1 MKITYLE
8 QERVFHLKT
17 PEMSY
22 AFGVAPDGR
31 LLHLYWGQPLSQDA
45 SLACMM
51 QDAPLSQDASVTYIT
66 QEAAK
71 AQKKLRPLGHNID
84 RFGNTDRYEVP
95 TREPADYTEP
105 LLQVIHPDGV
115 RSLRLIYESHKIE
128 ENHLVVFARD
138 AVYPFA
144 VEMHYQGW
152 AELPLISRWLV
163 LKNGAEQPVTLESLK
178 SAAWYVPEGLDYR
191 LTHLSGSWG
200 AEYGK
205 NQLMLTQARTVLETN
220 EITVTSTPQTPFFA
234 LDQEGRAT
242 ETEGEVYFGVLHW
255 SGNFSISVERQ
266 FGKRVSVTGGIQDR
280 DCRYILKPGEAFETP
295 KFTGG
300 FVARGFGRMSEVFYD
315 WQFDH
320 LMPRGKKTDKAHAV
334 RPVIY
339 HSWYPFLFDVREDNC
354 LALIDKCETLGVEL
368 FVIDDGWMPGRV
380 NDRAGL
386 GDWIADPARFP
397 HGMGVVADACHRKGM
412 LFGIWVEPEMV
423 NPDSDLYRAH
433 PDWVIHDPTRPR
445 TEERNQLVLNFARDD
460 IRDWA
465 IEWLDR
471 LIEEFHLDYLK
482 WDMNR
487 FVTENGWPDAPAEE
501 RQSLAIRYTQNILK
515 IWAHMNEKYP
525 DLLLENCASGGGRS
539 DFGMVPFADR
549 INRSDNADPVDIMVI
564 HEGFSMLFVPKTAG
578 GAGNIAPA
586 RHHIHQRPTPLDF
599 RVHWGMTGSMSI
611 GINLLTASKE
621 ELDTIKAAIA
631 EFKRLRPDLQNA
643 YVYRIASAAEHP
655 YALFQ
660 YVRRDRLAFTLFAF
674 AHGMRNWDLRLPR
687 FRMRGLLPQ
696 AVYRCEDGREM
707 TGEALMGYGLALALK
722 GDCASVMSVWHL
734 KEEE

>member
-1 MKITYLE
+1 
-8 QERVFHLKT
+8 
-17 PEMSY
+17 
-22 AFGVAPDGR
+22 
-31 LLHLYWGQPLSQDA
+31 
-45 SLACMM
+45 
-51 QDAPLSQDASVTYIT
+51 
-66 QEAAK
+66 
-71 AQKKLRPLGHNID
+71 
-84 RFGNTDRYEVP
+84 
-95 TREPADYTEP
+95 
-105 LLQVIHPDGV
+105 
-115 RSLRLIYESHKIE
+115 
-128 ENHLVVFARD
+128 
-138 AVYPFA
+138 
-144 VEMHYQGW
+144 
-152 AELPLISRWLV
+152 
-163 LKNGAEQPVTLESLK
+163 
-178 SAAWYVPEGLDYR
+178 
-191 LTHLSGSWG
+191 
-200 AEYGK
+200 
-205 NQLMLTQARTVLETN
+205 
-220 EITVTSTPQTPFFA
+220 
-234 LDQEGRAT
+234 
-242 ETEGEVYFGVLHW
+242 
-255 SGNFSISVERQ
+255 
-266 FGKRVSVTGGIQDR
+266 
-280 DCRYILKPGEAFETP
+280 
-295 KFTGG
+295 
-300 FVARGFGRMSEVFYD
+300 
-315 WQFDH
+315 
-320 LMPRGKKTDKAHAV
+320 
-334 RPVIY
+334 
-339 HSWYPFLFDVREDNC
+339 
-354 LALIDKCETLGVEL
+354 
-368 FVIDDGWMPGRV
+368 
-380 NDRAGL
+380 
-386 GDWIADPARFP
+386 
-397 HGMGVVADACHRKGM
+397 
-412 LFGIWVEPEMV
+412 
-423 NPDSDLYRAH
+423 
-433 PDWVIHDPTRPR
+433 
-445 TEERNQLVLNFARDD
+445 
-460 IRDWA
+460 
-465 IEWLDR
+465 
-471 LIEEFHLDYLK
+471 
-482 WDMNR
+482 MNR

-660 YVRRDRLAFTLFAF
+660 YVRRDRRAFTLFAF